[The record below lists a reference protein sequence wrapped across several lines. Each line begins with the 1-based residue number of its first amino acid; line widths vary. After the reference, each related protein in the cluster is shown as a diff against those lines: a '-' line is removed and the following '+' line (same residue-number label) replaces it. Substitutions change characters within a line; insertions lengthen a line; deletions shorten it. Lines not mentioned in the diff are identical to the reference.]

1 MTGHFLL
8 LVYKIDV
15 EKINQK
21 QSCPFSNVMEL
32 LGGKWKIFII
42 ARIYENKKI
51 RFNELKRL
59 VNNISPQ
66 VLARKLDEMRKD
78 GLVVKIINKSQNI
91 EYKLSEFGNSVI
103 PIISALKKWSLGRKK
118 EISKIVQLTK

>member
-1 MTGHFLL
+1 M
-8 LVYKIDV
+8 

-42 ARIYENKKI
+42 AKLYENKKI

-59 VNNISPQ
+59 TNNISPQ
-66 VLARKLDEMRKD
+66 VLARKLDEMRKG
-78 GLVVKIINKSQNI
+78 GLVIKIINKSQNV
-91 EYKLSEFGNSVI
+91 EYKLSEFGNSAI
-103 PIISALKKWSLGRKK
+103 PIISALKKWSLSRKK
-118 EISKIVQLTK
+118 EISR

>member
-8 LVYKIDV
+8 FDYKRDM
-15 EKINQK
+15 EKINKK
-21 QSCPFSNVMEL
+21 QSCPFSNVMKL

-42 ARIYENKKI
+42 LRIYENKKI
-51 RFNELKRL
+51 RFNMLKKT
-59 VNNISPQ
+59 VTNISSQ
-66 VLARKLDEMRKD
+66 VLVRKLYEMRKD
-78 GLVVKIINKSQNI
+78 GLVVKIINKSQNV

-118 EISKIVQLTK
+118 EISKIANI

>member
-1 MTGHFLL
+1 M
-8 LVYKIDV
+8 
-15 EKINQK
+15 EKINTK

-42 ARIYENKKI
+42 LRIYENKKI

-59 VNNISPQ
+59 INNISPQ
-66 VLARKLDEMRKD
+66 VLVRKLDEMRKD
-78 GLVVKIINKSQNI
+78 GLVVKIINKSQNV
-91 EYKLSEFGNSVI
+91 EYKLSEFGNSAI

>member
-8 LVYKIDV
+8 FVYKRDM
-15 EKINQK
+15 EKINKK

-42 ARIYENKKI
+42 LRIYENKKI

-66 VLARKLDEMRKD
+66 VMARKLDEMRKD
-78 GLVVKIINKSQNI
+78 GLVVKIINKSQNV

-118 EISKIVQLTK
+118 EISKIVNV

>member
-1 MTGHFLL
+1 MTSHFLL
-8 LVYKIDV
+8 LVYKKDV

-51 RFNELKRL
+51 RFNELRKT
-59 VNNISPQ
+59 VTNISSQ

-78 GLVVKIINKSQNI
+78 GLVVKIINKSQNV
-91 EYKLSEFGNSVI
+91 EYKLSEFGNSAI
-103 PIISALKKWSLGRKK
+103 PIISALKKWSLGRK
-118 EISKIVQLTK
+118 EISKKQVKLS

>member
-8 LVYKIDV
+8 FVYKPDM
-15 EKINQK
+15 EKINKK

-42 ARIYENKKI
+42 ARIHENKKI

-59 VNNISPQ
+59 INNISPQ

-78 GLVVKIINKSQNI
+78 GLVVKIINKSQNV
-91 EYKLSEFGNSVI
+91 EYKLSEFGNSAI

>member
-1 MTGHFLL
+1 M
-8 LVYKIDV
+8 

-21 QSCPFSNVMEL
+21 KLCPFSNAMEL
-32 LGGKWKIFII
+32 IGGKWKILII
-42 ARIYENKKI
+42 GRIYENKKI

-78 GLVVKIINKSQNI
+78 GLVVKIINKSQNV
-91 EYKLSEFGNSVI
+91 EYKLSEFGNSAI

-118 EISKIVQLTK
+118 EISKNSSIN

>member
-1 MTGHFLL
+1 M
-8 LVYKIDV
+8 

-21 QSCPFSNVMEL
+21 QSCPFSNVMKL

-42 ARIYENKKI
+42 ARLYENKKI

-59 VNNISPQ
+59 INNISPQ

-78 GLVVKIINKSQNI
+78 GLVVKIINKSQNV
-91 EYKLSEFGNSVI
+91 EYKLSEFGNSAI

>member
-1 MTGHFLL
+1 MTSHFLL
-8 LVYKIDV
+8 LVYKKDV

-21 QSCPFSNVMEL
+21 PSCPFSNVMEL

-51 RFNELKRL
+51 RFNELRKT
-59 VNNISPQ
+59 VTNISSQ

-91 EYKLSEFGNSVI
+91 DYKLIEFVNSAI
-103 PIISALKKWSLGRKK
+103 EIISALKKWSSGRKK
-118 EISKIVQLTK
+118 EISNIVNI

>member
-1 MTGHFLL
+1 M
-8 LVYKIDV
+8 
-15 EKINQK
+15 EKFNQK
-21 QSCPFSNVMEL
+21 KSCPYSNAMEL
-32 LGGKWKIFII
+32 IGGKWRILII
-42 ARIYENKKI
+42 GRIYENKKI

-78 GLVVKIINKSQNI
+78 GLVVKIINKSQNV
-91 EYKLSEFGNSVI
+91 EYKLSEFGNSAI

>member
-1 MTGHFLL
+1 M
-8 LVYKIDV
+8 

-42 ARIYENKKI
+42 LRVYENKKI

-91 EYKLSEFGNSVI
+91 EYKLSEFGNSAI

-118 EISKIVQLTK
+118 EISKIVELTK

>member
-1 MTGHFLL
+1 M
-8 LVYKIDV
+8 

-21 QSCPFSNVMEL
+21 KSCPFSNVMEL

-66 VLARKLDEMRKD
+66 VMARKLDEMRKD

-91 EYKLSEFGNSVI
+91 EYKLSEFRNSVI

>member
-8 LVYKIDV
+8 FDYKRDM
-15 EKINQK
+15 EKVNKK
-21 QSCPFSNVMEL
+21 QSCPFSNVMKL

-42 ARIYENKKI
+42 LRIYENKKI
-51 RFNELKRL
+51 RFNMLKKT
-59 VNNISPQ
+59 VTNISSQ
-66 VLARKLDEMRKD
+66 VLVRKLYEMRKD
-78 GLVVKIINKSQNI
+78 GLVVKIINKSQNV

-118 EISKIVQLTK
+118 EISKIVNI

>member
-1 MTGHFLL
+1 ME
-8 LVYKIDV
+8 KID
-15 EKINQK
+15 QK
-21 QSCPFSNVMEL
+21 QSCPFSNVKKL

-42 ARIYENKKI
+42 ARIHENKKI
-51 RFNELKRL
+51 RFNEHKRL
-59 VNNISPQ
+59 INNISPQ

-78 GLVVKIINKSQNI
+78 GLVVKIVNKSQNV
-91 EYKLSEFGNSVI
+91 EYKLSEFGNSAI

>member
-8 LVYKIDV
+8 FDYKRDM
-15 EKINQK
+15 EKINKK

-42 ARIYENKKI
+42 ARIHENKKI

-59 VNNISPQ
+59 INNISPQ
-66 VLARKLDEMRKD
+66 VLVRKLDEMRKD
-78 GLVVKIINKSQNI
+78 GLVVKIINKSQNV
-91 EYKLSEFGNSVI
+91 EYKLSEFGNSAI

>member
-8 LVYKIDV
+8 FVYKPDM
-15 EKINQK
+15 EKINKK

-42 ARIYENKKI
+42 LRIYENNKI
-51 RFNELKRL
+51 RFNKLKKT
-59 VNNISPQ
+59 VTNISSQ
-66 VLARKLDEMRKD
+66 VLVRKLDEMRKD
-78 GLVVKIINKSQNI
+78 GLVIKIINKSQNV

-118 EISKIVQLTK
+118 EISKIVNI

>member
-8 LVYKIDV
+8 FDYKRDM
-15 EKINQK
+15 EKINKK
-21 QSCPFSNVMEL
+21 QSCPFSNVMKL

-42 ARIYENKKI
+42 LRIYENKKI
-51 RFNELKRL
+51 RFNMLKKT
-59 VNNISPQ
+59 VTNISSQ
-66 VLARKLDEMRKD
+66 VLVRKLYEMRKD
-78 GLVVKIINKSQNI
+78 GLVVKIINKSQNV

-118 EISKIVQLTK
+118 EISKIVNV

>member
-1 MTGHFLL
+1 M
-8 LVYKIDV
+8 

-21 QSCPFSNVMEL
+21 QSCPFSNVMKL

-42 ARIYENKKI
+42 ARIHENKKK

-59 VNNISPQ
+59 INNISPQ
-66 VLARKLDEMRKD
+66 VLVRKLDEMRKD
-78 GLVVKIINKSQNI
+78 GLVVKIINKSQNV
-91 EYKLSEFGNSVI
+91 EYKLSEFGNSAI

>member
-8 LVYKIDV
+8 FDYKRDM
-15 EKINQK
+15 EKINKK
-21 QSCPFSNVMEL
+21 QSCPFSNVMKL

-42 ARIYENKKI
+42 LRIYENKKI
-51 RFNELKRL
+51 RFNMLKKT
-59 VNNISPQ
+59 VTNISSQ
-66 VLARKLDEMRKD
+66 VLVRKLYEMRKD
-78 GLVVKIINKSQNI
+78 GLVVKIINKSQNV

-118 EISKIVQLTK
+118 EISKIVNF

>member
-8 LVYKIDV
+8 FDYKRDM
-15 EKINQK
+15 EKINKK
-21 QSCPFSNVMEL
+21 QSCPFSNVMKL

-42 ARIYENKKI
+42 LRIYENKKI
-51 RFNELKRL
+51 RFNMLKKT
-59 VNNISPQ
+59 VTNISSQ
-66 VLARKLDEMRKD
+66 VLVRKLYEMRKD
-78 GLVVKIINKSQNI
+78 GLVVKIINKSQNV

-118 EISKIVQLTK
+118 EISKIVNI